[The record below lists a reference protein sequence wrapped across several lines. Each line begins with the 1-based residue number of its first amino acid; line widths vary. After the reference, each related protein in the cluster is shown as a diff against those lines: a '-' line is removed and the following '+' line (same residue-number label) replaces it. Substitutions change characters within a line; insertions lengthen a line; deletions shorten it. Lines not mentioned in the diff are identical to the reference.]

1 MKNKNKENKKGKQ
14 DKNQCKKDINQYKKD
29 KKVKH
34 ENIEK
39 KQKQQHMIDLMYLTN
54 PNNLERIIKKEQTV
68 DIPVDHYKKYKKNVM
83 EITEKILD
91 GDTKKLNTRIL
102 DIFQDYYNSI
112 VEEIKFNKK
121 QTIIQ
126 SQYGNIDIKKVKKDV
141 VKLDIGSLDI
151 NLLPKKEKKK
161 KCGMDDFVKK
171 KKKKKTKTNII
182 IPVKKDFS

>member
-14 DKNQCKKDINQYKKD
+14 NKNQCKKDINQCKKD
-29 KKVKH
+29 INQCKQ
-34 ENIEK
+34 NK
-39 KQKQQHMIDLMYLTN
+39 KQNQQHMIDLMYLTN
-54 PNNLERIIKKEQTV
+54 PNNLERIIKKEQTI

-91 GDTKKLNTRIL
+91 GDTKNINTRIL

-126 SQYGNIDIKKVKKDV
+126 SQYGNINIKKVKKDV

>member
-14 DKNQCKKDINQYKKD
+14 DKNQCKKDINQCKKD
-29 KKVKH
+29 INQCKQ
-34 ENIEK
+34 NK
-39 KQKQQHMIDLMYLTN
+39 KQNQQHMIDLMYLTN

-91 GDTKKLNTRIL
+91 GDTKKMNTRVL

-161 KCGMDDFVKK
+161 KCGMDNFVKK
-171 KKKKKTKTNII
+171 KKKKKVKSNII